1 MMRIELF
8 DFNHRRITMKR
19 LFAITLL
26 LLYAAVAASQTP
38 PVRVRGK
45 IEKLDGQVLIVKSR
59 EGPSVT
65 IKLNDNFT
73 VAGVVA
79 ASLADVAAGKYV
91 GIASLPQAD
100 GSQKALEVLIF
111 PDAMRGAGEGHYA
124 WDLMPDSM
132 MTNADVADVA
142 SGAQG
147 RTFSLKYKDGEKKV
161 MVPDGIPIVTFVAA
175 DRSALTAGASVFIGT
190 QKQPDGSLTA
200 GRVNVGLKG
209 LVPPM

>member
-1 MMRIELF
+1 
-8 DFNHRRITMKR
+8 MKR
-19 LFAITLL
+19 LLAVSLL
-26 LLYAAVAASQTP
+26 LLYAAVAVAQTP

-45 IEKLDGQVLIVKSR
+45 IEKLDGQMMTVKTR

-65 IKLNDNFT
+65 IKLNDNVT

-79 ASLADVAAGKYV
+79 ASLADVVAGKYV

-111 PDAMRGAGEGHYA
+111 PEAMRGAGEGHYA

-147 RTFSLKYKDGEKKV
+147 RTFSLRYKDGEKKV
-161 MVPDGIPIVTFVAA
+161 TVPDGVPIVTFFPA
-175 DRSALTAGASVFIGT
+175 DRSALTVGASVFVGT
-190 QKQPDGSLTA
+190 QRQPDGSLTA

>member
-1 MMRIELF
+1 MQ
-8 DFNHRRITMKR
+8 R
-19 LFAITLL
+19 LLAVSLL
-26 LLYAAVAASQTP
+26 LLYAAVSVAQTP
-38 PVRVRGK
+38 PTRVRGK
-45 IEKLDGQVLIVKSR
+45 IEKLDGQVMTVKTR

-65 IKLNDNFT
+65 IRLNDNFT

-79 ASLADVAAGKYV
+79 APLADVTAGKYV

-111 PDAMRGAGEGHYA
+111 PDSMRGFGEGHYA

-132 MTNADVADVA
+132 MTNASVADVA

-147 RTFSLKYKDGEKKV
+147 RTFSLRYKDGEKKV
-161 MVPDGIPIVTFVAA
+161 VVPEGVPIVTFVPAE
-175 DRSALTAGASVFIGT
+175 RSALAPGASNFIGAA
-190 QKQPDGSLTA
+190 QRQPDGSLTA
-200 GRVNVGLKG
+200 GRVNVGLDG

>member
-1 MMRIELF
+1 
-8 DFNHRRITMKR
+8 MKR
-19 LFAITLL
+19 LLAVSLL
-26 LLYAAVAASQTP
+26 LLYAAAAIAQTP

-45 IEKLDGQVLIVKSR
+45 IEKLDGQVLTVKTR

-65 IKLNDNFT
+65 IKLNENFA

-79 ASLADVAAGKYV
+79 ASLDDVVAGRFV

-111 PDAMRGAGEGHYA
+111 PEAMRGAGEGHYA

-132 MTNADVADVA
+132 MTNANVADVA

-147 RTFSLKYKDGEKKV
+147 RTFSLRYKDGEKKV
-161 MVPDGIPIVTFVAA
+161 VVPEGVPIVTFFPA
-175 DRSALTAGASVFIGT
+175 DRSALTVGASVFVGT
-190 QKQPDGSLTA
+190 QRQPDGSLTA

>member
-1 MMRIELF
+1 
-8 DFNHRRITMKR
+8 MKR
-19 LFAITLL
+19 LLALSLL
-26 LLYAAVAASQTP
+26 LLYAAVAVSQTT

-45 IEKLDGQVLIVKSR
+45 IEKFDGQSITVKTR

-79 ASLADVAAGKYV
+79 ASRADIAAGKFV
-91 GIASLPQAD
+91 GIASLPQGD
-100 GSQKALEVLIF
+100 GTQKALEVLIF
-111 PDAMRGAGEGHYA
+111 PDAMRGANEGHYA

-132 MTNADVADVA
+132 MTNATVADVSA
-142 SGAQG
+142 VGGAIV
-147 RTFSLKYKDGEKKV
+147 SLRYKDGEKKV
-161 MVPDGIPIVTFVAA
+161 LVPEGVPIVTFVPAE
-175 DRSALTAGASVFIGT
+175 RSELVPGASVFVGT
-190 QKQPDGSLTA
+190 LRQPDGSLTA

>member
-1 MMRIELF
+1 
-8 DFNHRRITMKR
+8 MKR
-19 LFAITLL
+19 LLAVSVM
-26 LLYAAVAASQTP
+26 LLYAAVAVAQAP
-38 PVRVRGK
+38 PTRVRGK

-59 EGPSVT
+59 EGPSLT

-73 VAGVVA
+73 VAGVIA
-79 ASLADVAAGKYV
+79 ASIDDVVAGKFV

-111 PDAMRGAGEGHYA
+111 PEAMRGAGEGHYA

-132 MTNADVADVA
+132 MTNANVADVA

-147 RTFSLKYKDGEKKV
+147 RTFSLRYKDGEKNV
-161 MVPDGIPIVTFVAA
+161 VVPEGVPIVTFFPA
-175 DRSALTAGASVFIGT
+175 DRSALTVGASVFVGT
-190 QKQPDGSLTA
+190 QRQPDGSLTA